1 MTFRQRFFL
10 IMTLVVIT
18 LVAIASGP
26 AFKRTVTPVRA
37 APNPP
42 AVAIMTCSSTV
53 ETGGVLPGAL
63 SQPKVNNVDFTL
75 GLALVDFGAFQT
87 GQDCAA
93 AIQALALNGFTR
105 QGEATTVFAASVPG
119 GANGGTY
126 SQWVFEKA
134 SGDHD

>member
-1 MTFRQRFFL
+1 MTFRQRVFL
-10 IMTLVVIT
+10 IMALVVIT

-26 AFKRTVTPVRA
+26 AFKRIVTPVRA

-53 ETGGVLPGAL
+53 GTGGFL
-63 SQPKVNNVDFTL
+63 SQPVVNTVDFTL
-75 GLALVDFGAFQT
+75 GLTLSDFGAFQT

-105 QGEATTVFAASVPG
+105 QGEATTSFAASEPG
-119 GANGGTY
+119 PHGGTY
-126 SQWVFEKA
+126 SQWVFEKK